1 MQADQSNVV
10 GEKNKSKFFEYFV
23 EFRKIIIHT
32 VFIFFIVFICLTPFS
47 KDIYSFLALPLQNK
61 LPHDAHM
68 IATDIT
74 STFVA
79 PFKLVF
85 FLTLAL
91 LIPFIFYKIYSFLK
105 SALYLNEK
113 KVFFIFF
120 PISNILFYLGIG
132 LGYFFILPTVLN
144 FFISMAPE
152 SVTPMTDINEYLMF
166 CIKFFLILGLV
177 FQLPLF
183 TIILIYFNI
192 VDIETLKNKR
202 PYVFVICFFIAMF
215 ITPPDIMSMGIA
227 GIFMYL
233 LFEFGLFLSV
243 LISMFNKQAHL

>member
-1 MQADQSNVV
+1 MLTDQSKVV
-10 GEKNKSKFFEYFV
+10 GEKTNSKFFEYFV
-23 EFRKIIIHT
+23 EFRKITIHT
-32 VFIFFIVFICLTPFS
+32 VMLFIIVFICLSPFS

-91 LIPFIFYKIYSFLK
+91 LIPFLFYKIYSFLK

-120 PISNILFYLGIG
+120 PISNLLFYLGIG

-144 FFISMAPE
+144 FFIGVAPE
-152 SVTPMTDINEYLMF
+152 SVIPMTDINEYLMF
-166 CIKFFLILGLV
+166 CVKFFLILGLV
-177 FQLPLF
+177 FQLPLL

-192 VDIETLKNKR
+192 VDIQTLKNKR
-202 PYVFVICFFIAMF
+202 PYIFVVCFFIAMF
-215 ITPPDIMSMGIA
+215 ITPPDILSMGVA

-233 LFEFGLFLSV
+233 LFEFGLFLSF
-243 LISMFNKQAHL
+243 LISIWNTPVDL